1 MKVTENGSLF
11 LPEPDILCPGIEMFS
26 AVRLGHEVI
35 EMQDVKN
42 AAGKLVCRI
51 DTRMGIVEIIHKGCK
66 TLIHF
71 NPDGTVRV
79 VNTETGQP

>member
-1 MKVTENGSLF
+1 
-11 LPEPDILCPGIEMFS
+11 
-26 AVRLGHEVI
+26 
-35 EMQDVKN
+35 MQDVKN